1 MKDSDHVEL
10 LEVLKNHPGKILLS
24 GYDNDLYND
33 ALSGWNKVHKDT
45 CAEHGLKRTETLWMN
60 YEAGQE
66 QLSLVL

>member
-10 LEVLKNHPGKILLS
+10 LEVLKNHPGKVLLS

-33 ALSGWNKVHKDT
+33 VLSGWTKVHKDT

-60 YEAGQE
+60 YEAGQQ